1 MANALL
7 IGCGN
12 IGARYDLDDP
22 EKIWTHAKAFSKSDG
37 IRFTVTDSD
46 NDLATKIGRHYN
58 AAVIPLDNDL
68 DLSGFDLVSIATPT
82 QTHFSYIKQ
91 AIKHNVKVVICEK
104 PVAAKLEEL
113 QAIEAL
119 YHSGSTKVIV
129 NYMRRFQPAYHE
141 LKKYLESDLID
152 CRGISIKYQ
161 RGFLNNGSHAFDLIE
176 YLFQTEID
184 FSRFNA
190 GNAFYDAFP
199 FDPTITG
206 CCSLN
211 EIPVTMLGIAS
222 ASYAIFEIEL
232 FFPSH
237 KIVICHSGDEIRFYK
252 ADPRFGNLAEDV
264 QMRKTGILSRYMLP
278 VMNKALKCLE
288 NPNEPDNVLNSIALN
303 KKMLHVIT
311 NYPNT
316 GNK

>member
-1 MANALL
+1 MTNALV

-12 IGARYDLDDP
+12 IGAGYDLADS
-22 EKIWTHAKAFSKSDG
+22 EKIWTHAKAFSKTEG
-37 IRFTVTDSD
+37 IRFVVTDVD
-46 NDLATKIGRHYN
+46 GDLANKIGSHYN
-58 AAVIPLDNDL
+58 VGIVPLDNNL

-82 QTHFSYIKQ
+82 QTHFGYIKQ
-91 AIKHNVKVVICEK
+91 AIKQKVKVIICEK
-104 PVAAKLEEL
+104 PVAAKPDEL

-129 NYMRRFQPAYHE
+129 NYMRRFQPAYRE
-141 LKKYLESDLID
+141 LKEWLQNDLD
-152 CRGISIKYQ
+152 TCRGISIKYQ
-161 RGFLNNGSHAFDLIE
+161 RGFLNNGSHAFDIIE

-184 FSRFNA
+184 FSRFSA
-190 GNAFYDAFP
+190 ADVVFDAFP

-211 EIPVTMLGIAS
+211 EIPVTLLGVAD

-252 ADPRFGNLAEDV
+252 SQLGTLAEDV
-264 QMRKTGILSRYMLP
+264 QMRKTAILSRYMLP
-278 VMNKALKCLE
+278 VISKALKCLAD
-288 NPNEPDNVLNSIALN
+288 PDEPDNFLNSIALN

-311 NYPNT
+311 NYQNS
-316 GNK
+316 